1 MAEYSKLIITQKGQA
16 LLAKLIAGTADDI
29 AFTKI
34 CSSSHQYEVTEL
46 EALEELEDIEQ
57 TSTVSRITRTNEV
70 AIKIET
76 AFTNSDLTEGYYMYA
91 LGLYADD
98 PDDGEIL
105 YAVTAEQSGNCYMPP
120 YNGVTV
126 SGAYIQFV
134 TTVGNSENVS
144 LEVDSAAVA
153 TIADIRELQELLD
166 DKTSELKAIIADLQ
180 AFVGYTDSHIYGV
193 EVDFVNNKFTR
204 LAGAFGKS
212 AGSDFDSIHCFGGRK
227 RCNVT
232 DDGKV
237 IAYYGDAGFSTTG
250 ALTQA
255 VTVEDGQYAGT
266 YAAGTKV
273 QVMVEQPKFYYK
285 VVPLELEEITEG
297 EDHGY
302 HLRKVRYYVC
312 DEPEIGFKIHP
323 AFVNGA
329 GTHDYIYLSAFEGC
343 LWDKSASAYIL
354 NDSQVADF
362 ANDMLSSIAN
372 AKPISGLTQN
382 LTRANTRKLAS
393 NRGSGWEQSSI
404 ATISCSQ
411 LLMLIEYASFNM
423 QNAIGNGAVSKTDDG
438 STNMAEPTG
447 ATVNLGNA
455 SGTAVNTNDI
465 QFVTYRGE
473 ENLWGNIWTWVD
485 GININNGS
493 TFAEGDYGSL
503 YVSTTTFAD
512 DSSASPYTD
521 TGIHPVYASWSYI
534 SAFGYDEDHDWLFI
548 PTETRGNS
556 VLPVGDCYQNIN
568 TGWRVAKFGAYW
580 ANGLASGAF
589 FLDLGNASSGRLRN
603 VGGRLVYRKAA

>member
-1 MAEYSKLIITQKGQA
+1 MAEYSKLIITKKGQA
-16 LLAKLIAGTADDI
+16 LLAKLIAGTAEDI
-29 AFTKI
+29 PFTKI
-34 CSSSHQYEVTEL
+34 CSSSHQYEVTAL
-46 EALEELEDIEQ
+46 EALEALEDIEQ

-76 AFTNSDLTEGYYMYA
+76 AFTNSDLTEGYYMYT
-91 LGLYADD
+91 LGLYAED

-105 YAVTAEQSGNCYMPP
+105 YAVTAEQTGNCYMPP

-166 DKTSELKAIIADLQ
+166 DRTSELEATIADLQ

-212 AGSDFDSIHCFGGRK
+212 GGSDFDAIHCFGGRK

-232 DDGKV
+232 DSGAV
-237 IAYYGDAGFSTTG
+237 VAYYGDAGFSTTG

-255 VTVEDGQYAGT
+255 VTVESGRYAGT
-266 YAAGTKV
+266 YAVGTKV

-297 EDHGY
+297 ENHGY

-312 DEPEIGFKIHP
+312 DEPEIGFKVHP
-323 AFVNGA
+323 AFVKGD
-329 GTHDYIYLSAFEGC
+329 TVHDYIYLSAFEGC

-372 AKPISGLTQN
+372 AKPASGLTQQ

-393 NRGSGWEQSSI
+393 NRGTGWEQSS
-404 ATISCSQ
+404 AVTVACSQ
-411 LLMLIEYASFNM
+411 LLMLVEYASFNM
-423 QNAIGNGAVSKTDDG
+423 QTAIGNGAVSKTDDG

-455 SGTAVNTNDI
+455 SGTAVNTNNI
-465 QFVTYRGE
+465 QFVSYRGE
-473 ENLWGNIWTWVD
+473 ENFWGNIWTWVD
-485 GININNGS
+485 GMNCNNGS
-493 TFAEGDYGSL
+493 TFADGDYGTL
-503 YVSTTTFAD
+503 YVANGSYAD
-512 DSSASPYTD
+512 DSSASPYED

-534 SAFGYDEDHDWLFI
+534 SAFGYDEDHDWLFV
-548 PTETRGNS
+548 PTETKGNS
-556 VLPVGDCYQNIN
+556 TLPVGDCYQNVN
-568 TGWRVAKFGAYW
+568 TGWRVAVLGARW
-580 ANGLASGAF
+580 GHGLASGAF
-589 FLDLGNASSGRLRN
+589 VLSLDVASSDRGRAI
-603 VGGRLVYRKAA
+603 GGRLVYREAA

>member
-1 MAEYSKLIITQKGQA
+1 MAEYSKLIITKKGQA
-16 LLAKLIAGTADDI
+16 LLAKLIAGTAEDI
-29 AFTKI
+29 PFTKI
-34 CSSSHQYEVTEL
+34 CSSSHQYEVTAL
-46 EALEELEDIEQ
+46 EALEALEDIEQ

-76 AFTNSDLTEGYYMYA
+76 AFTNSDLTEGYYMYT
-91 LGLYADD
+91 LGLYAED

-105 YAVTAEQSGNCYMPP
+105 YAVTAEQTGNCYMPP

-166 DKTSELKAIIADLQ
+166 DRTSELEATIADLQ

-212 AGSDFDSIHCFGGRK
+212 GGSDFDAIHCFGGRK

-232 DDGKV
+232 DSGAV
-237 IAYYGDAGFSTTG
+237 VAYYGDAGFSTTG

-255 VTVEDGQYAGT
+255 VTVESGRYAGT
-266 YAAGTKV
+266 YAVGTKV

-297 EDHGY
+297 ENHGY

-312 DEPEIGFKIHP
+312 DEPEIGFKVHP
-323 AFVNGA
+323 AFVKGD
-329 GTHDYIYLSAFEGC
+329 TVHDYIYLSAFEGC

-372 AKPISGLTQN
+372 AKPASGLTQQ

-393 NRGSGWEQSSI
+393 NRGTGWEQSS
-404 ATISCSQ
+404 AVTVACSQ
-411 LLMLIEYASFNM
+411 LLMLVEYASFNM
-423 QNAIGNGAVSKTDDG
+423 QTAIGNGAVSKTDDG

-455 SGTAVNTNDI
+455 SGTAVNTNNI
-465 QFVTYRGE
+465 QFVSYRGE
-473 ENLWGNIWTWVD
+473 ENFWGNIWTWVD
-485 GININNGS
+485 GMNCNNGS
-493 TFAEGDYGSL
+493 TFADGDYGTL
-503 YVSTTTFAD
+503 YVANGSYAD
-512 DSSASPYTD
+512 DSSASPYED

-534 SAFGYDEDHDWLFI
+534 SAFGYDEDHDWLFV
-548 PTETRGNS
+548 PTETKGNS
-556 VLPVGDCYQNIN
+556 TLPVGDCYQNVN
-568 TGWRVAKFGAYW
+568 TGWRVGLLGAGWYG
-580 ANGLASGAF
+580 GLASGAF
-589 FLDLGNASSGRLRN
+589 VLYLYHASSYRYRHI
-603 VGGRLVYRKAA
+603 GGRLVYREAA

>member
-1 MAEYSKLIITQKGQA
+1 MAEYSKLIITKKGQA
-16 LLAKLIAGTADDI
+16 LLAKLIAGTAEDI
-29 AFTKI
+29 PFTKI
-34 CSSSHQYEVTEL
+34 CSSSHQYEVTAL
-46 EALEELEDIEQ
+46 EALEALEDIEQ

-76 AFTNSDLTEGYYMYA
+76 AFTNSDLTEGYYMYT
-91 LGLYADD
+91 LGLYAED

-105 YAVTAEQSGNCYMPP
+105 YAVTAEQTGNCYMPP

-166 DKTSELKAIIADLQ
+166 DRTSELEATIADLQ

-212 AGSDFDSIHCFGGRK
+212 GGSDFDAIHCFGGRK

-232 DDGKV
+232 DSGAV
-237 IAYYGDAGFSTTG
+237 VAYYGDAGFSTTG

-255 VTVEDGQYAGT
+255 VTVESGRYAGT
-266 YAAGTKV
+266 YAVGTKV

-297 EDHGY
+297 ENHGY

-312 DEPEIGFKIHP
+312 DEPEIGFKVHP
-323 AFVNGA
+323 AFVKGD
-329 GTHDYIYLSAFEGC
+329 TVHDYIYLSAFEGC

-372 AKPISGLTQN
+372 AKPASGLTQQ

-393 NRGSGWEQSSI
+393 NRGTGWEQSS
-404 ATISCSQ
+404 AVTVACSQ
-411 LLMLIEYASFNM
+411 LLMLVEYASFNM
-423 QNAIGNGAVSKTDDG
+423 QTAIGNGAVSKTDDG

-455 SGTAVNTNDI
+455 SGTAVNTNNI
-465 QFVTYRGE
+465 QFVSYRGE
-473 ENLWGNIWTWVD
+473 ENFWGNIWTWVD
-485 GININNGS
+485 GMNCNNGS
-493 TFAEGDYGSL
+493 TFADGDYGTL
-503 YVSTTTFAD
+503 YVANGSYAD
-512 DSSASPYTD
+512 DSSASPYED

-534 SAFGYDEDHDWLFI
+534 SAFGYDEDHDWLFV
-548 PTETRGNS
+548 PTETKGNS
-556 VLPVGDCYQNIN
+556 TLPVGDCYQNVN
-568 TGWRVAKFGAYW
+568 TGWRVAVLGAHW
-580 ANGLASGAF
+580 RVGLASGAF
-589 FLDLGNASSGRLRN
+589 VLALDSASSTRSRS
-603 VGGRLVYRKAA
+603 VGGRLVYREAA

>member
-1 MAEYSKLIITQKGQA
+1 MAEYSKLIITKKGQA
-16 LLAKLIAGTADDI
+16 LLAKLIAGTAEDI
-29 AFTKI
+29 PFTKI
-34 CSSSHQYEVTEL
+34 CSSSHQYEVTAL
-46 EALEELEDIEQ
+46 EALEALEDIEQ

-76 AFTNSDLTEGYYMYA
+76 AFTNSDLTEGYYMYT
-91 LGLYADD
+91 LGLYAED

-105 YAVTAEQSGNCYMPP
+105 YAVTAEQTGNCYMPP

-153 TIADIRELQELLD
+153 TIADIRELLD
-166 DKTSELKAIIADLQ
+166 DRTSELEATIADLQ

-212 AGSDFDSIHCFGGRK
+212 GGSDFDAIHCFGGRK

-232 DDGKV
+232 DSGAV
-237 IAYYGDAGFSTTG
+237 VAYYGDAGFSTTG

-255 VTVEDGQYAGT
+255 VTVESGRYAGT
-266 YAAGTKV
+266 YAVGTKV

-297 EDHGY
+297 ENHGY

-312 DEPEIGFKIHP
+312 DEPEIGFKVHP
-323 AFVNGA
+323 AFVKGD
-329 GTHDYIYLSAFEGC
+329 TVHDYIYLSAFEGC

-372 AKPISGLTQN
+372 AKPASGLTQQ

-393 NRGSGWEQSSI
+393 NRGTGWEQSS
-404 ATISCSQ
+404 AVTVACSQ
-411 LLMLIEYASFNM
+411 LLMLVEYASFNM
-423 QNAIGNGAVSKTDDG
+423 QTAIGNGAVSKTDDG

-455 SGTAVNTNDI
+455 SGTAVNTNNI
-465 QFVTYRGE
+465 QFVSYRGE
-473 ENLWGNIWTWVD
+473 ENFWGNIWTWVD
-485 GININNGS
+485 GMNCNNGS
-493 TFAEGDYGSL
+493 TFADGDYGTL
-503 YVSTTTFAD
+503 YVANGSYAD
-512 DSSASPYTD
+512 DSSASPYED
-521 TGIHPVYASWSYI
+521 TGIHPVYAPWSYI
-534 SAFGYDEDHDWLFI
+534 SAFGYDEDHDWLFV
-548 PTETRGNS
+548 PTETKGNS
-556 VLPVGDCYQNIN
+556 TFPVGDCYQNIN
-568 TGWRVAKFGAYW
+568 TGWHVALLGAYW
-580 ANGLASGAF
+580 ADGLASGAF
-589 FLDLGNASSGRLRN
+589 ILYLYNASSSRYRN
-603 VGGRLVYRKAA
+603 VGGRLVYREVA

>member
-1 MAEYSKLIITQKGQA
+1 MAEYSKLIITKKGQA
-16 LLAKLIAGTADDI
+16 LLAKLIAGTAEDI
-29 AFTKI
+29 PFTKI
-34 CSSSHQYEVTEL
+34 CSSSHQYEVTAL
-46 EALEELEDIEQ
+46 EALEALEDIEQ

-76 AFTNSDLTEGYYMYA
+76 AFTNSDLTEGYYMYT
-91 LGLYADD
+91 LGLYAED

-105 YAVTAEQSGNCYMPP
+105 YAVTAEQTGNCYMPP

-166 DKTSELKAIIADLQ
+166 DRTSELEATIADLQ

-212 AGSDFDSIHCFGGRK
+212 GGSDFDAIHCFGGRK

-232 DDGKV
+232 DSGAV
-237 IAYYGDAGFSTTG
+237 VAYYGDAGFSTTG
-250 ALTQA
+250 ALTQE
-255 VTVEDGQYAGT
+255 VTVESGRYAGT
-266 YAAGTKV
+266 YAVGTKV

-297 EDHGY
+297 ENHGY

-312 DEPEIGFKIHP
+312 DEPKIGFKVHP
-323 AFVNGA
+323 AFVKGD
-329 GTHDYIYLSAFEGC
+329 TVHDYIYLSAFEGC

-372 AKPISGLTQN
+372 AKPASGLTQQ

-393 NRGSGWEQSSI
+393 NRGTGWEQSS
-404 ATISCSQ
+404 AVTVACSQ
-411 LLMLIEYASFNM
+411 LLMLVEYASFNM
-423 QNAIGNGAVSKTDDG
+423 QTAIGNGAVSKTDDG

-455 SGTAVNTNDI
+455 SGTAVNTNNI
-465 QFVTYRGE
+465 QFVSYRGE
-473 ENLWGNIWTWVD
+473 ENFWGNIWTWVD
-485 GININNGS
+485 GMNCNNGS
-493 TFAEGDYGSL
+493 TFADGDYGTL
-503 YVSTTTFAD
+503 YVANGSYAD
-512 DSSASPYTD
+512 DSSASPYED

-534 SAFGYDEDHDWLFI
+534 SAFGYDEDHDWLFV
-548 PTETRGNS
+548 PTETKGNS
-556 VLPVGDCYQNIN
+556 TLPVGDCYQNVN
-568 TGWRVAKFGAYW
+568 TGWRVAVLGARW
-580 ANGLASGAF
+580 SGGLPSGAF
-589 FLDLGNASSGRLRN
+589 VLSLDNASSSRYRDI
-603 VGGRLVYRKAA
+603 GGRLVYREAA